1 MRYLDIGTGQRISRI
16 GLGTW
21 QFGSNEWGY
30 GARYAEQEAS
40 RIVRRA
46 LELGVTFFDT
56 AELYGRGDSERILG
70 RALGTDRESV
80 FLATKMYPL
89 LPPSF
94 LLTQRAAA
102 SATRLGA
109 TRLDLYQLHWPHP
122 LTGDRSVMRVMRDL
136 QREGIVG
143 EVGVS
148 NYSLARWQAAERAL
162 GSRVLSNQVEYHL
175 LARSPEADLLP
186 FAQARGRLLIAHS
199 PLARGL
205 LAGTYDKDNLPAD
218 PVRVSSA
225 LFDPQNLREA
235 EELLSVLREVAHA
248 RSATPA
254 QIALAWLIR
263 QPAVVAIPGASS
275 VEQLEA
281 NVAAVEIDLRD
292 DEADALNVASRSLR
306 LITERG
312 QSALRTT
319 LRPVLSA
326 AFLLANSRRAARMV
340 RAERT
345 TSRHGM
351 ATGRQADGAHSS

>member
-1 MRYLDIGTGQRISRI
+1 MRYLDIGTGRRISRI

-21 QFGSNEWGY
+21 QFGSKEWGY
-30 GARYAEQEAS
+30 GAGYAEQEAG

-56 AELYGRGDSERILG
+56 AELYGRGQSERILG
-70 RALGTDRESV
+70 RALGTYRESV

-89 LPPSF
+89 LPPAY
-94 LLTQRAAA
+94 LVRQRAAA
-102 SATRLGA
+102 SATRLGV

-122 LTGDRSVMRVMRDL
+122 LAGDRSVMLAMRSL
-136 QREGIVG
+136 QREGTVT

-148 NYSLARWQAAERAL
+148 NYSLAQWQAAERAL

-186 FAQARGRLLIAHS
+186 FAQARGRLIIAHS

-205 LAGTYDKDNLPAD
+205 LAGTYDKDNLPAN
-218 PVRVSSA
+218 PVRASSA
-225 LFDPQNLREA
+225 LFDPHNLDQT
-235 EELLSVLREVAHA
+235 EELVAVLREVAHA
-248 RSATPA
+248 HSATPA
-254 QIALAWLIR
+254 QIALAWVIR
-263 QPAVVAIPGASS
+263 HPAVVAIPGASN

-292 DEADALNVASRSLR
+292 DEVQALNMASGSLR
-306 LITERG
+306 LITERS

-326 AFLLANSRRAARMV
+326 TFLLANSRRVARMV
-340 RAERT
+340 RAERAT
-345 TSRHGM
+345 PGHGM
-351 ATGRQADGAHSS
+351 ATGKQTGGARSS